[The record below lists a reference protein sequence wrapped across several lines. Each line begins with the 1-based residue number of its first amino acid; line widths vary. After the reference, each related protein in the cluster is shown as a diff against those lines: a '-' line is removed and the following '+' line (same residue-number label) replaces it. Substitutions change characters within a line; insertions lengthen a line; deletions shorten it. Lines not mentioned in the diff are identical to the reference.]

1 VSARI
6 TVGAATTGRRPSAL
20 ERLGRALAGPLG
32 PGPIRSA
39 AGRLLEGAID
49 AATGGRGVKCR
60 LPEGEVVRVSP
71 RYRHASWNLDE
82 YRSFRSS
89 LRPGAVVLDVGA
101 NLGSYALLFG
111 QWVGSTG
118 RVYAFEPVP
127 EIRSA
132 LERHIALNDLNGIV
146 VPVAAAASDAT
157 GRAQFA
163 TSGMHGI
170 SRLATAR
177 QPAPLSVDTITIDE
191 FCDRESIR
199 PDFIK
204 IDVEGAE
211 LVVIRGARNTLRAC
225 GSELTVFVELHPS
238 IWPAFDVTRESF
250 EQELATLGLE
260 VEPPASGEDPWL
272 LEGVAL
278 RLRRR

>member
-1 VSARI
+1 MA
-6 TVGAATTGRRPSAL
+6 GRRPSAL
-20 ERLGRALAGPLG
+20 ERLCRALAGPLG

-39 AGRLLEGAID
+39 AGHLLEKALE

-71 RYRHASWNLDE
+71 RYRHATWNLDE

-89 LRPGAVVLDVGA
+89 LRPGAVVLDIGA
-101 NLGSYALLFG
+101 NLGGYALLFG
-111 QWVGSTG
+111 QWVGPAG

-127 EIRSA
+127 EIRAA
-132 LERHIALNDLNGIV
+132 LERHIALNNLTGIV
-146 VPVAAAASDAT
+146 VPVAAAVADTSGQA
-157 GRAQFA
+157 RFA

-170 SRLATAR
+170 SRLATR
-177 QPAPLSVDTITIDE
+177 EQSSPLVVDTTTIDD
-191 FCDRESIR
+191 FCTRESIQ

-211 LVVIRGARNTLRAC
+211 LGVIRGARNTLRAC
-225 GSELTVFVELHPS
+225 VNGLTVFVELHPS
-238 IWPAFDVTRESF
+238 LWPAFGISRENI
-250 EQELATLGLE
+250 EAELASLGLD